1 MRHDGG
7 TLRSPWST
15 KKASMS
21 EGGRE
26 ADVHGKYGEAERRE
40 WTIRRRGAARGETW
54 SNDGGGE
61 VDMAIEEGEGGR
73 ADGSFMQGTIVN
85 QSRGSVSRVCGPGVT
100 TGRAGVIE
108 GEERRERGNRDDKYC
123 FCHYPW
129 DVRGAASSL
138 SELESRGRG

>member
-1 MRHDGG
+1 
-7 TLRSPWST
+7 
-15 KKASMS
+15 MS

-40 WTIRRRGAARGETW
+40 WTIRRRGAARGGRTMEAERW
-54 SNDGGGE
+54 IWPSRRRR
-61 VDMAIEEGEGGR
+61 GGR

-123 FCHYPW
+123 FCHDPW

-138 SELESRGRG
+138 SELESWGRG

>member
-1 MRHDGG
+1 MRG
-7 TLRSPWST
+7 
-15 KKASMS
+15 
-21 EGGRE
+21 EGRLTYTENMERQNEESGLSVDEAPRVVKRGRTM
-26 ADVHGKYGEAERRE
+26 EAER
-40 WTIRRRGAARGETW
+40 WIWPSRRGRRE
-54 SNDGGGE
+54 
-61 VDMAIEEGEGGR
+61 R

-108 GEERRERGNRDDKYC
+108 GEERRERRNRDDKYC
-123 FCHYPW
+123 FCHDPW